1 MQSLKSILS
10 NWDLMESH
18 IKAINRMDLGMFPLF
33 SITCPDARENPL
45 KLNFDILTR
54 HKKPNVYDYYVYFQG
69 YMSKITHVLFR

>member
-1 MQSLKSILS
+1 
-10 NWDLMESH
+10 
-18 IKAINRMDLGMFPLF
+18 MDLGMFPLF